1 MLPALPNRPTSI
13 GDFRRHNAPIRVD
26 HVDPDPVA
34 QIYDSNSPVRE
45 REALILRTPRV
56 FNIDLLRSLIGRH
69 VFLIRRP
76 KGETT
81 ISPQESDIAV
91 AFRLDTGR
99 LPPPLRVQQHD
110 PVVFRRGRKPRRE
123 LSLAQPHS
131 NHRIPQTQLIGPR
144 LRHIPLRHAARQQH
158 DERQCGRDGAG
169 PARALATEQ
178 PPAGL
183 HTGTI
188 AESLISMR
196 LHRPDPFSSLH

>member
-69 VFLIRRP
+69 VFLIRRA
-76 KGETT
+76 KGETAF
-81 ISPQESDIAV
+81 SPHHIAATFV
-91 AFRLDTGR
+91 FNTAR
-99 LPPPLRVQQHD
+99 LPPTLRVQQHD
-110 PVVFRRGRKPRRE
+110 PVVVRRVRKPRRE

-131 NHRIPQTQLIGPR
+131 NHRIPQTQLISPF
-144 LRHIPLRHAARQQH
+144 LRHSPLRHATRQEH
-158 DERQCGRDGAG
+158 SSRQSRRNNAT
-169 PARALATEQ
+169 PAHALATEGSIAV
-178 PPAGL
+178 PRAGAIIERL
-183 HTGTI
+183 V
-188 AESLISMR
+188 SMR
-196 LHRPDPFSSLH
+196 LHRPAPFSSLH